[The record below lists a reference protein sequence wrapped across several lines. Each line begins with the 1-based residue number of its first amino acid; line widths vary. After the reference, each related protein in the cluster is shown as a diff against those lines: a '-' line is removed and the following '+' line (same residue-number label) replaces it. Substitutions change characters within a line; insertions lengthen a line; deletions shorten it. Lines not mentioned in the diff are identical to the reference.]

1 MCICIFLRICFKRL
15 KRIWRRQKTLWNKV
29 ERLHVSS
36 ITHRMFSTIYDD
48 YLLTICTL
56 LAGSVF
62 YGHLLWHNIF
72 SRMHILILKCTS
84 SLLYVPL
91 YVLYGVYF
99 SSHNVLTQILYMRTP
114 TSIFHVPYI
123 WYCLHVWCWFE
134 SSCQ

>member
-1 MCICIFLRICFKRL
+1 MFFHWILINFYTYPKYFFYKKHVKIHVMGMCLFLRICLKRL

-29 ERLHVSS
+29 EQLRVFS

-99 SSHNVLTQILYMRTP
+99 FFS
-114 TSIFHVPYI
+114 
-123 WYCLHVWCWFE
+123 
-134 SSCQ
+134 

>member
-1 MCICIFLRICFKRL
+1 MFFHWILINFYTYPKYFISKSWSVLHIMCICIFLRICLNRL

-29 ERLHVSS
+29 EQLRVFS

-99 SSHNVLTQILYMRTP
+99 FFS
-114 TSIFHVPYI
+114 
-123 WYCLHVWCWFE
+123 
-134 SSCQ
+134 